1 MLNGL
6 VLSSPAMKLRKQVV
20 VVGGGFGGL
29 SVARALEA
37 APVRVTLIDKS
48 NHHLFQPLL
57 YQVAMAGLT
66 PGEIAVPI
74 RSVVRRQDNVRVL
87 LAEVTGIDLA
97 ARRITT
103 RECAPLEYDFLVL
116 APGAVNSY
124 FGHDDWARVAPG
136 LKDLDDAV
144 EIRRRVLLAFEA
156 AERETDPIVQ
166 RRMLTFVVIGAGPT
180 GVELAGAIAE
190 LATFVLSRDFRAV
203 HPDQTRVVLVE
214 AGPRVLSSFE
224 PETSERA
231 QRSLAEMGIEVR
243 TNVRVS
249 GIDSTGVTLGGER
262 IDSST
267 VLWAAGV
274 RASPLVAALG
284 IETDRGGRVPVEA
297 DCSVPGHPE
306 AFCIGDAAVF
316 IPAGATG
323 PLPGT
328 SPVAMQQGRFVARAI
343 KRAIDGEPRETFAY
357 LDKGSM
363 ATIGRKRAVAE
374 IGSVRLGGFAAWMT
388 WLVVHIFYLIDFR
401 NRLLVLIDW
410 AWSYFTY
417 QRGSRLITGHRLD
430 AGTPGGAAR
439 APDVVETRSPSR
451 DTGST
456 APPV

>member
-1 MLNGL
+1 
-6 VLSSPAMKLRKQVV
+6 MKLRKHVV

-29 SVARALEA
+29 SAARALKA

-74 RSVVRRQDNVRVL
+74 RSVVRRQENVRVL
-87 LAEVTGIDLA
+87 LAEVTGIDLT

-156 AERETDPIVQ
+156 AEREPDPILQ

-243 TNVRVS
+243 TGVRVS
-249 GIDSTGVTLGGER
+249 GIDSTGVSLGDER

-274 RASPLVAALG
+274 RASPLIAALG
-284 IETDRGGRVPVEA
+284 VETDRVGRVPVEP
-297 DCSVPGHPE
+297 DCSVPRHPE

-316 IPAGATG
+316 IPAGAAV

-343 KRAIDGEPRETFAY
+343 KRAIDGDARETFAY
-357 LDKGSM
+357 VDKGSM

-374 IGSVRLGGFAAWMT
+374 IGRVRLGGFLAWMA
-388 WLVVHIFYLIDFR
+388 WLLVHIFYLIDFR

-417 QRGSRLITGHRLD
+417 KRGSRLITGHRLD
-430 AGTPGGAAR
+430 AGTPDGTAGT
-439 APDVVETRSPSR
+439 PDTVGTRSPPR
-451 DTGST
+451 DIGST

>member
-1 MLNGL
+1 
-6 VLSSPAMKLRKQVV
+6 MKLRRHVV

-87 LAEVTGIDLA
+87 LAEVRGIDLA
-97 ARRITT
+97 ARRIST
-103 RECAPLEYDFLVL
+103 RECAPIEYDFLVL

-124 FGHDDWARVAPG
+124 FGHDEWARVAPG

-156 AERETDPIVQ
+156 AEREPDPIVQ

-214 AGPRVLSSFE
+214 AGPRVLASFE

-231 QRSLAEMGIEVR
+231 RRTLEQMGIEIR
-243 TNVRVS
+243 TGVRVT
-249 GIDSTGVTLGGER
+249 GIDPTGVTLGGER

-284 IETDRGGRVPVEA
+284 IETDRAGRVPVEA
-297 DCSVPGHPE
+297 DCALPGHPE

-316 IPAGATG
+316 IPAGTTA

-343 KRAIDGEPRETFAY
+343 KRAIDGDARETFAY
-357 LDKGSM
+357 VDKGSM
-363 ATIGRKRAVAE
+363 ATIGRSRAVAE
-374 IGSVRLGGFAAWMT
+374 IGGIRLGGFLAWMA

-417 QRGSRLITGHRLD
+417 RRGSRLITGHRLN
-430 AGTPGGAAR
+430 AGTPGEAGT
-439 APDVVETRSPSR
+439 P
-451 DTGST
+451 GLG
-456 APPV
+456 PPVAGTTVAPLAPTRESSEEASR

>member
-1 MLNGL
+1 
-6 VLSSPAMKLRKQVV
+6 MKLRKHVV

-74 RSVVRRQDNVRVL
+74 RGVVGRQENVRVL
-87 LAEVTGIDLA
+87 LAEVTAIDLVT
-97 ARRITT
+97 RRIST
-103 RECAPLEYDFLVL
+103 RECAPIEYDFLVL

-156 AERETDPIVQ
+156 AEREPDPIVQ
-166 RRMLTFVVIGAGPT
+166 RRMLTFVVIGGGPT

-214 AGPRVLSSFE
+214 AGPRVLTSFT

-231 QRSLAEMGIEVR
+231 RRTLEQMGIELR
-243 TNVRVS
+243 LEVRVT
-249 GIDSTGVTLGGER
+249 GIDSTGVTLDGDR
-262 IDSST
+262 IEAST

-284 IETDRGGRVPVEA
+284 IETDRAGRIPVEP
-297 DCSVPGHPE
+297 DCALPGHPE
-306 AFCIGDAAVF
+306 TFVIGDAALY
-316 IPAGATG
+316 IPAGASL

-343 KRAIDGEPRETFAY
+343 RRAIEGEARETFVY
-357 LDKGSM
+357 IDKGSM
-363 ATIGRKRAVAE
+363 ATIGRSRAVAE
-374 IGSVRLGGFAAWMT
+374 IGRLRLGGFLAWMA

-401 NRLLVLIDW
+401 NRILVLIDW

-417 QRGSRLITGHRLD
+417 QRGSRLITGHRLN
-430 AGTPGGAAR
+430 AGTPAGDAAR
-439 APDVVETRSPSR
+439 SD
-451 DTGST
+451 ST
-456 APPV
+456 PNS

>member
-1 MLNGL
+1 
-6 VLSSPAMKLRKQVV
+6 MKLRRHVV

-29 SVARALEA
+29 SVARALET

-74 RSVVRRQDNVRVL
+74 RGVLRGQENVRVL
-87 LAEVTGIDLA
+87 LAEVTAIDLGT
-97 ARRITT
+97 RRIST
-103 RECAPLEYDFLVL
+103 RECAPIEYDYLVL

-124 FGHDDWARVAPG
+124 FGHHDWARVAPG

-156 AERETDPIVQ
+156 AEREPDPIVQ
-166 RRMLTFVVIGAGPT
+166 RRMLTFVVIGGGPT

-214 AGPRVLSSFE
+214 AGPRVLGSFT
-224 PETSERA
+224 PETSDRA
-231 QRSLAEMGIEVR
+231 RRTLEQMGIELR
-243 TNVRVS
+243 LEVRVT
-249 GIDSTGVTLGGER
+249 GIDSTGVTLGGDR
-262 IDSST
+262 IESST

-284 IETDRGGRVPVEA
+284 VETDRAGRIPVEP
-297 DCSVPGHPE
+297 DCALPGHPE
-306 AFCIGDAAVF
+306 TFVIGDAALY
-316 IPAGATG
+316 IPAGASL

-343 KRAIDGEPRETFAY
+343 RRAIEGEARETFVY
-357 LDKGSM
+357 VDKGSM
-363 ATIGRKRAVAE
+363 ATIGRSRAVAE
-374 IGSVRLGGFAAWMT
+374 IGRLRLGGFLAWMA

-401 NRLLVLIDW
+401 NRILVLIDW

-417 QRGSRLITGHRLD
+417 QRGSRLITGHRLN
-430 AGTPGGAAR
+430 AGTPGGDDGR
-439 APDVVETRSPSR
+439 AD
-451 DTGST
+451 ST
-456 APPV
+456 STN

>member
-1 MLNGL
+1 
-6 VLSSPAMKLRKQVV
+6 MKLRKQVV

-74 RSVVRRQDNVRVL
+74 RGVVRRQENIRVL

-97 ARRITT
+97 ARRIST
-103 RECAPLEYDFLVL
+103 RECAPIEYDFLVL

-156 AERETDPIVQ
+156 AEREPDPIIQ
-166 RRMLTFVVIGAGPT
+166 RRMLTFVVIGGGPT

-214 AGPRVLSSFE
+214 AGPRVLASFK

-231 QRSLAEMGIEVR
+231 RQTLEKMGIELR
-243 TNVRVS
+243 LGVRVT
-249 GIDSTGVTLGGER
+249 GIDSTGVALGGER
-262 IDSST
+262 IESST

-274 RASPLVAALG
+274 RASPLIAALG
-284 IETDRGGRVPVEA
+284 VEVDRAGRVAVDP
-297 DCSVPGHPE
+297 DCALPGHPDV
-306 AFCIGDAAVF
+306 FCIGDAAVF
-316 IPAGATG
+316 IPAGASS

-343 KRAIDGEPRETFAY
+343 KRAIEGEARETFSY
-357 LDKGSM
+357 VDKGSM
-363 ATIGRKRAVAE
+363 ATIGRSRAVAE
-374 IGSVRLGGFAAWMT
+374 LGGIRLGGFLAWMA

-401 NRLLVLIDW
+401 NRILVLIDW

-430 AGTPGGAAR
+430 AGTPAAPAASR
-439 APDVVETRSPSR
+439 RSPPES
-451 DTGST
+451 
-456 APPV
+456 

>member
-1 MLNGL
+1 M
-6 VLSSPAMKLRKQVV
+6 VSFDAMKLRKHVV

-29 SVARALEA
+29 SAARALA
-37 APVRVTLIDKS
+37 SAPVRVTLIDKS

-74 RSVVRRQDNVRVL
+74 RGVLRRQDNVRVL
-87 LAEVTGIDLA
+87 LAEVTGVDLA
-97 ARRITT
+97 ARRIST
-103 RECAPLEYDFLVL
+103 RECAPIEYDFLVL

-156 AERETDPIVQ
+156 AEREPDPVAQ
-166 RRMLTFVVIGAGPT
+166 RRMLTFVVIGGGPT

-214 AGPRVLSSFE
+214 AGPRLLASFL

-231 QRSLAEMGIEVR
+231 LRSLGEMGIEIR
-243 TNVRVS
+243 TGVRVTD
-249 GIDSTGVTLGGER
+249 IDSTGVRLGDEK
-262 IDSST
+262 IETST

-274 RASPLVAALG
+274 RASPLLTALG
-284 IETDRGGRVPVEA
+284 VETDRGGHIKVAP
-297 DCSVPGHPE
+297 DCSLPGHPE
-306 AFCIGDAAVF
+306 VFCIGDAAVF
-316 IPAGATG
+316 IPEGAAT

-343 KRAIDGEPRETFAY
+343 ERAIDGEPTETFAY
-357 LDKGSM
+357 VDKGAM
-363 ATIGRKRAVAE
+363 ATIGRSRAVAE
-374 IGSVRLGGFAAWMT
+374 IGRLRLGGFVAWLA
-388 WLVVHIFYLIDFR
+388 WLMVHIFYLIDFR

-417 QRGSRLITGHRLD
+417 QRGSRLITGHRLY
-430 AGTPGGAAR
+430 AGTPNAGASTSTPPATPSPREGER
-439 APDVVETRSPSR
+439 ASLD
-451 DTGST
+451 G
-456 APPV
+456 